1 MIKNGRF
8 EILFPQKMSEF
19 QFRNFEKFVKK
30 AATLDTKKVQI
41 WTIGASLD
49 KKICQKGATLDKK
62 KV

>member
-49 KKICQKGATLDKK
+49 KNLSKRYYTGQK